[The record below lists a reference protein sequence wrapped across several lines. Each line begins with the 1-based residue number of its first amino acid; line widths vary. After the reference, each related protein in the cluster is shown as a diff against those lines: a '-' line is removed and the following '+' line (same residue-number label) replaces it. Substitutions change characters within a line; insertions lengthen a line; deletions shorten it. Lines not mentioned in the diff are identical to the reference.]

1 MDKLTAK
8 DLQRRY
14 RAGERNFAG
23 VDLSGESLRGLN
35 LKGIDLSE
43 ADLSRTDIRGTNFAG
58 ATLVGTQFIA
68 AKAGTQRRWLV
79 PKLMIAFTLATLG
92 SFFVAA
98 GWAVFASCWVTPIP
112 GDYIFVPVL
121 GAVGLVLSQVFLG
134 VLYTRGILA
143 ALGPVAVALLFSY
156 FAPSDTAGSVF
167 VALVGTVA
175 IAIAFAMAGAM
186 AGAGAI
192 AFAMAFA
199 MAGAMAMAI
208 SGALTFAA
216 SWASSDESIV
226 IAYSFAGIAASI
238 AIDFLVTRRALEGD

>member
-1 MDKLTAK
+1 
-8 DLQRRY
+8 
-14 RAGERNFAG
+14 
-23 VDLSGESLRGLN
+23 
-35 LKGIDLSE
+35 
-43 ADLSRTDIRGTNFAG
+43 
-58 ATLVGTQFIA
+58 
-68 AKAGTQRRWLV
+68 
-79 PKLMIAFTLATLG
+79 MIAFTLATLA

-199 MAGAMAMAI
+199 MAGAMAGAMAMAI